1 MADSV
6 IVKAKLKEIVG
17 EYNISSDFAQ
27 ELDAQVKELVKKAQK
42 RAEGNN
48 RKTIMAK
55 DL

>member
-6 IVKAKLKEIVG
+6 IVKAKLKDLIG
-17 EYNISSDFAQ
+17 DYNLSSDFAP
-27 ELDAQVKELVKKAQK
+27 ELDKQVRELVAKAAK

-48 RKTIMAK
+48 RRTIMAK